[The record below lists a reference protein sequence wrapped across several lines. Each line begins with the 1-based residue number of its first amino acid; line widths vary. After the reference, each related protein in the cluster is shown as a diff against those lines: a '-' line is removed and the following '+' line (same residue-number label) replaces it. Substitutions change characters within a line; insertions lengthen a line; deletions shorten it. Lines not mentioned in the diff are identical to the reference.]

1 MNTISDTITTV
12 EAGQDEAIVQPE
24 PDTGTQPEA
33 EPDPGDDHPPTAG
46 NAPARP
52 VLVFVNPSTVKVE
65 VNVRKTPKVS
75 REFVASVKRHG
86 VLVPMLGYLD
96 AEGEPVIR
104 DGQRRIVA
112 AQKAGVTEAPAI
124 IYPNRDAMLTT
135 DEAERA
141 RIIEQ
146 MNANAHRE
154 GLTEADEAD
163 GILRLTLTGMEAT
176 VIAKELAVKPARVT
190 AALAVASSDFARKV
204 IEKRQITL
212 DQAAVVAEFEDS
224 ADDVATLLH
233 TAKYDADR
241 FAHEAQRLRDNR
253 EQAAAFQ
260 TELDE
265 YAAKGIPLVEAP
277 PRYDNRTADAY
288 LHELQTEDGKPVTVE
303 NYEGKPGYAIAVV
316 NNYGSPKIG
325 HVVTEWRSHGLRRIT
340 HGGAVQGKM
349 TEAEKSERREVVA
362 NNKEWDSAQTVRRD
376 WLATLLA
383 RKTQPKDVEQFVA
396 YMATERRFAF
406 AKSLENG
413 TAATL
418 LGIEPKPGAL
428 AKFVAANPAKA
439 RLVMFALA
447 LAAGELALH
456 RGSWRHPDAHDR
468 AFLNWLTAWGYA
480 TSRVEDIIAKP
491 VKTETRSRRRKADE
505 AEATTGTG
513 SQPEPEEATESG
525 ADDEASII
533 LLAGAELASEEADL
547 DEIESGADRG
557 DEAEAPAEVEV
568 AAA

>member
-1 MNTISDTITTV
+1 MDTISDTITTV

-24 PDTGTQPEA
+24 PDTGTQHEV
-33 EPDPGDDHPPTAG
+33 EPDPGDDDPDTAG
-46 NAPARP
+46 SASARP
-52 VLVFVNPSTVKVE
+52 VLVFVNLSTVTVE
-65 VNVRKTPKVS
+65 VNVRKAPKVS

-104 DGQRRIVA
+104 DGQRRIIA

-176 VIAKELAVKPARVT
+176 VVAKELVVKPARVT

-224 ADDVATLLH
+224 EDDVRTLLH
-233 TAKYDADR
+233 IAENDADH
-241 FAHEAQRLRDNR
+241 FAHEAQRLRDKR
-253 EQAAAFQ
+253 ERERAFQ
-260 TELDE
+260 AELDE
-265 YAAKGIPLVEAP
+265 YAAKGVPLVEAP

-288 LHELQTEDGKPVTVE
+288 LHELQNEHGEPVTVE

-340 HGGAVQGKM
+340 HGGAVQGKL
-349 TEAEKSERREVVA
+349 TEAEKADRREVVA
-362 NNKEWDSAQTVRRD
+362 NNKEWDSAETVRRD
-376 WLATLLA
+376 WLTTLLS

-396 YMATERRFAF
+396 YTATERPFAF
-406 AKSLENG
+406 GKSLDNG
-413 TAATL
+413 MAATL
-418 LGIEPKPGAL
+418 LGIEPKYGAL
-428 AKFVAANPAKA
+428 AKFVAANPAEA
-439 RLVMFALA
+439 RLVLFALA
-447 LAAGELALH
+447 VAAGELALH
-456 RGSWRHPDAHDR
+456 RGSWRRPDAHDR
-468 AFLNWLTAWGYA
+468 AFLNWLTSWGYT
-480 TSRVEDIIAKP
+480 TSRVENIIASPAKP
-491 VKTETRSRRRKADE
+491 KATRSRRAKAAEPTAGALTE
-505 AEATTGTG
+505 ASAEVEATAPTE
-513 SQPEPEEATESG
+513 SDAEPEVDATVEPVEQDVAEVDTPATE
-525 ADDEASII
+525 ADDEA
-533 LLAGAELASEEADL
+533 EVEADEEF
-547 DEIESGADRG
+547 DAD
-557 DEAEAPAEVEV
+557 
-568 AAA
+568 AA

>member
-1 MNTISDTITTV
+1 MNTITDTIAPEV
-12 EAGQDEAIVQPE
+12 EQDEQIAPPE
-24 PDTGTQPEA
+24 PDTGTQPEVT
-33 EPDPGDDHPPTAG
+33 PDPDDDPTPA
-46 NAPARP
+46 ASTLARP
-52 VLVFVNPSTVKVE
+52 VLVFVDPSTVKVE
-65 VNVRKTPKVS
+65 VNVRKKTTVTP
-75 REFVASVKRHG
+75 RLVASIKRRG
-86 VLVPMLGYLD
+86 VVTPMTGYFD
-96 AEGEPVIR
+96 ADGDPVIR
-104 DGQRRIVA
+104 DGHRRILG
-112 AQKAGVTEAPAI
+112 AQRAGASEAPAV
-124 IYPNRDAMLTT
+124 IYPNRDALL
-135 DEAERA
+135 DADQAEQD
-141 RIIEQ
+141 RIIGQ
-146 MNANAHRE
+146 VTANSHGEA
-154 GLTEADEAD
+154 LTEAEEAD
-163 GILRLTLTGMEAT
+163 AIQQLTLTGMEAT
-176 VIAKELAVKPARVT
+176 IIAKELAVKPTRVT
-190 AALAVASSDFARKV
+190 AALAVVASDFARRV
-204 IEKRQITL
+204 IDKRPITL
-212 DQAAVVAEFEDS
+212 DQAAVVTEFEDS

-233 TAKYDADR
+233 TAEHDADR
-241 FAHEAQRLRDNR
+241 FAHEAQRLRDKR
-253 EQAAAFQ
+253 ERERAFQ
-260 TELDE
+260 AELDE